1 MARGWPDHVGQAV
14 IAIYVHDLSA
24 TGAVRNALD
33 IARELAHHDHQVEL
47 VTALGGDAHRVPA
60 GVSRHALLARPGRR
74 TNEHIRATPRL
85 SRSLARRRTHLLI
98 GRASCG
104 EREGQSV

>member
-24 TGAVRNALD
+24 TGVVRNALD

-47 VTALGGDAHRVPA
+47 VTALGGDDHRVPA

-74 TNEHIRATPRL
+74 TIEHIRATPRL
-85 SRSLARRRTHLLI
+85 SRYLARRRPQDRKSTRLNSSH
-98 GRASCG
+98 
-104 EREGQSV
+104 